1 MNQSEKLSETE
12 RHWDTIAMTTLTV
25 ATAGLDRGPVQ
36 LPRRATPR

>member
-25 ATAGLDRGPVQ
+25 ATAGLAAAIFIPGP
-36 LPRRATPR
+36 TP